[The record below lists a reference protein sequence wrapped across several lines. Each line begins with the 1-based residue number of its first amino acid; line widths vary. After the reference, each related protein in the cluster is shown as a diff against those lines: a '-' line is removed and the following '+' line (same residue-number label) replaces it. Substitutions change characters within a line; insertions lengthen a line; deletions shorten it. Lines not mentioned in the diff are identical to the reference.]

1 MADTKDRA
9 DTELEEL
16 RQEQARTGEGPPP
29 PREIEE
35 RRRRR
40 RRPFLITLGIVI
52 GIVVYALAFQQTQ
65 VDLTQIT
72 SETRQ
77 RSLERILRAL
87 AQPDLVTYET
97 VEESVPTEIAIPCG
111 PPVSTNPRLTLQ
123 PSCGGPG
130 ETILVTGTGFDSGEF
145 VELRFVPDTAF
156 DITLRLATVNADP
169 DGSFTAELTLPN
181 RTSDEPQEVVAV
193 TEEPV
198 GTWGNRIEVYTDA
211 NENEVE
217 DDPIV
222 GADGGYTF
230 SLPGSPDI
238 AAASL
243 INPAGETTS
252 FVTTG
257 ESFDAVSGVSRGQVA
272 IPLEEV
278 ETETVAGPVITGIDA
293 SGGEVSVQ
301 LAVPPAFDLSN
312 WRAAVYDGATGEIG
326 AIDFIADTIAL
337 SPRVSETAWIT
348 LDKILETVFL
358 ALVATTA
365 GLLLAVP
372 LSFVAARNI
381 MRDISI
387 TVTNFVL
394 VLIAVPLGA
403 VAGLLGARVVRL
415 LIAPLAGSAIAM
427 FLGMVAS
434 IAVIWLLL
442 RAAVPTVETEVP
454 SRSEK
459 VRRRALLAI
468 AGVIGLSA
476 LLLLAT
482 LLQDIGG
489 VLIATLGWFGFLG
502 SFFSAL
508 GEIFEVGFGVIA
520 ALAVAG
526 AFANLASKL
535 GYALRKRAPRP
546 LVRTLN
552 LLLAAV
558 AGAIWAVII
567 GQIID
572 WFYRIGDTTTVVLVP
587 ALIGAAV
594 GLAVAARGMHKG
606 EVEIGLSIYYA
617 ARTVFNTL
625 RSIEPLV
632 MAIVFVV
639 WVGAGPFAG
648 ALALAL
654 HTAAALAKLYSEQ
667 VESILPGPI
676 EAVRATGAN
685 RLQTIVYAVVPQI
698 VPPYISF
705 TMYRWDI
712 NVRMSTILGF
722 VGGGG
727 IGSILQQN
735 INLLQYRAAA
745 VQMLAIAIVVAS
757 MDYASSRL
765 RERYV

>member
-1 MADTKDRA
+1 MADIKDRT
-9 DTELEEL
+9 DTQLPELGQEE
-16 RQEQARTGEGPPP
+16 ARIGKGPPSDSG
-29 PREIEE
+29 EKKI
-35 RRRRR
+35 RRRR
-40 RRPFLITLGIVI
+40 RRPFLIALGIVV

-77 RSLERILRAL
+77 RSLTLILRSL
-87 AQPDLVTYET
+87 AQPDLVTFET
-97 VEESVPTEIAIPCG
+97 TEEAVEAEIAVPCG
-111 PPVSTNPRLTLQ
+111 PSVAPDPRLTLD
-123 PSCGGPG
+123 PTCGAPG
-130 ETILVTGTGFDSGEF
+130 EVITVTGTGFDPREF
-145 VELRFVPDTAF
+145 IELRFVPDTEF
-156 DITLRLATVNADP
+156 DITLRLAGVNADP
-169 DGSFTAELTLPN
+169 DGNFTVDLTLPE
-181 RTSDEPQEVVAV
+181 RTSDEPQQLRAV
-193 TEEPV
+193 TEEPI
-198 GTWGNRIEVYTDA
+198 GSWGNRVEVYTDA
-211 NENEVE
+211 NSNGVE
-217 DDPIV
+217 DDPVV
-222 GADGGYTF
+222 GENGTYSFELT
-230 SLPGSPDI
+230 GSPDI
-238 AAASL
+238 PAVAL
-243 INPAGETTS
+243 VNPAGETTD
-252 FVTTG
+252 FVTSG
-257 ESFDAVSGVSRGQVA
+257 ESFEATGGVARGQTA
-272 IPLEEV
+272 IPIGEDTTTFGPHIAAIAAQGNSVNVELE
-278 ETETVAGPVITGIDA
+278 A
-293 SGGEVSVQ
+293 SPG
-301 LAVPPAFDLSN
+301 FDLSN
-312 WRAAVYDGATGEIG
+312 WRAAVYDGATTEMGNTN
-326 AIDFIADTIAL
+326 FISDTIEL

-372 LSFVAARNI
+372 LSFIAARNI

-403 VAGLLGARVVRL
+403 GAGVVLARGAQALVDQVSGEVLGLVLGVLAAL
-415 LIAPLAGSAIAM
+415 ALAG
-427 FLGMVAS
+427 FL
-434 IAVIWLLL
+434 I
-442 RAAVPTVETEVP
+442 RAAVPPVDSDIPTRGE
-454 SRSEK
+454 RA
-459 VRRRALLAI
+459 RRGVLLSVAGAL
-468 AGVIGLSA
+468 GLTG
-476 LLLLAT
+476 LLLLAI
-482 LLQDIGG
+482 LLQDFGQT
-489 VLIATLGWFGFLG
+489 LINNLGWFGFIG

-508 GEIFEVGFGVIA
+508 GEIFEVGFSVITA
-520 ALAVAG
+520 IAVAG
-526 AFANLASKL
+526 VFAQLASKL
-535 GYALRKRAPRP
+535 GYAVRKRSPRA
-546 LVRTLN
+546 LVRGLN
-552 LLLAAV
+552 LVLAAV
-558 AGAIWAVII
+558 AGALWAVII

-572 WFYRIGDTTTVVLVP
+572 WFYQIGDTRTIVVIPAIVGAVLGLLV
-587 ALIGAAV
+587 AL
-594 GLAVAARGMHKG
+594 RGMHKG
-606 EVEIGLSIYYA
+606 EIEIGLSIYYA

-648 ALALAL
+648 SLALAL

-667 VESILPGPI
+667 VESIYPGPI

-685 RLQTIVYAVVPQI
+685 RLQTIIYAVVPQI